1 MPQARTSRYLRGP
14 RQPAP
19 RYFELFV
26 RLSGLCRR
34 LGQAGISAVPDNPL
48 PVISRGDA
56 GSVLMARGIHDN
68 WKQPVGKMALVML
81 PCELPWWSSVQ
92 KILNKLSTT
101 KNTLELIE
109 GMQRIH
115 DMCNVSLD
123 PDEDLP
129 DPEQFIGLLNFL
141 DNDLTCEERCNFL
154 SKTLPNVIKRALS
167 LKQLKPKDGL
177 HFSLQQQPD
186 CVELEY
192 SFVSSLLAN
201 AFFSTFPKRTEK
213 SHPTL
218 QNFNFCNFFKHLNRN
233 SQKAKL
239 RSILH
244 YFDLLEEA
252 DNSNG
257 SLRILR
263 QVMSSKE
270 WLTIEDWLECSL
282 PLCPLQIKHEG
293 RLERADPDSLQIC
306 FSSSKIGAD
315 VLGSGNSQ
323 ECITLATFPEI
334 LCVLLNVEVLEDNE
348 VLTIEKARHVSRIAD
363 PKNRATLEKFDVP
376 AERTVCCVDAEDHS
390 HLPLGQ
396 FEEDNVLR
404 ELNKCLL
411 AFQQKHTKT
420 NNEDTSNSSHPVHFN
435 ATFPG
440 FRNRRLS
447 PIGESL
453 SSSHS
458 ETGQNGNRIPIITL
472 SEIAGYHRSDSCSTN
487 KSGSDSPPLDNN
499 NVPNTLKVQIQLE
512 KGLLNKSAQCEG
524 MLNNRRGRFIVLG
537 SSGECLPVKR
547 KPESRSSLYSSA
559 ESSEEEF
566 LSAKT
571 SLDDGSED
579 EDFNK
584 RYSMDLDTP
593 EKRNTFAQ
601 RLRDALR
608 RETSSMSQSTES
620 SSYAVGITVGGSGVR
635 DQDIKV
641 RRGGSTGFILHEESL
656 DEHFLN
662 DSLQQEKQ
670 WIDKFKSKLSNLSRK
685 ESNKSSDYSFS
696 TEYSSELEEVYEQFS
711 KWLEHPVI
719 EVEKETKK
727 ELDGRDLAVVQFA
740 GSLLKRTLSE
750 TFAGVPLTEGGCENT
765 LGVISSG
772 ANKKNKLILNA
783 KSMSLEL
790 ARQKHRLAAQL
801 LSQIA
806 QKPSN
811 GVKMVTTGNW
821 GCGSSKKGDVQL
833 KVIIQWLAA
842 SVAGVP
848 VLIYYTA
855 GHIDLAPLDT
865 IYRVLRDRK
874 WNVKDL
880 AQATLRYSSQIIH
893 GRNEN
898 TTLFEELIGIERN

>member
-1 MPQARTSRYLRGP
+1 
-14 RQPAP
+14 
-19 RYFELFV
+19 
-26 RLSGLCRR
+26 
-34 LGQAGISAVPDNPL
+34 
-48 PVISRGDA
+48 
-56 GSVLMARGIHDN
+56 
-68 WKQPVGKMALVML
+68 MALVML

-141 DNDLTCEERCNFL
+141 DNDLTSEERSNFL
-154 SKTLPNVIKRALS
+154 NRTLPNIIKRALS

-192 SFVSSLLAN
+192 SFIASLLAN
-201 AFFSTFPKRTEK
+201 AFFSTFPKRTDK

-239 RSILH
+239 RSIMH
-244 YFDLLEEA
+244 YFDLLEDAE
-252 DNSNG
+252 NSKG

-293 RLERADPDSLQIC
+293 RLERADADSLQIC

-323 ECITLATFPEI
+323 ECVTLATFPEI
-334 LCVLLNVEVLEDNE
+334 LCVLLNVEALEDNE
-348 VLTIEKARHVSRIAD
+348 VLTIERARPVSRIAD
-363 PKNRATLEKFDVP
+363 PKNRANLEKFDTL
-376 AERTVCCVDAEDHS
+376 AERTICCVDAEDHS
-390 HLPLGQ
+390 KLPIGQ

-411 AFQQKHTKT
+411 AFQQKHAKA
-420 NNEDTSNSSHPVHFN
+420 NDDESPTSSNPVHFN
-435 ATFPG
+435 TTFPG

-453 SSSHS
+453 SSNHS
-458 ETGQNGNRIPIITL
+458 ETGQNGSHVPIITQ
-472 SEIAGYHRSDSCSTN
+472 DSCSTN
-487 KSGSDSPPLDNN
+487 KSGSESPPLDNN

-512 KGLLNKSAQCEG
+512 KGLLNRSAQTEG
-524 MLNNRRGRFIVLG
+524 VLNNRRGRFIVLG

-547 KPESRSSLYSSA
+547 KPESKSSLYSSA

-566 LSAKT
+566 HSAKT

-584 RYSMDLDTP
+584 RYSLDLETP
-593 EKRNTFAQ
+593 EKRNKFAQ

-608 RETSSMSQSTES
+608 RETSSMTPSSDS

-656 DEHFLN
+656 DENFLK
-662 DSLQQEKQ
+662 DSLQQEQQ
-670 WIDKFKSKLSNLSRK
+670 WIDKFKSKQTNLSRK
-685 ESNKSSDYSFS
+685 ESNKSSDCSVS

-711 KWLEHPVI
+711 KWLQNPVI
-719 EVEKETKK
+719 ETEKGTKK
-727 ELDGRDLAVVQFA
+727 ELDARDLAVVQFA

-750 TFAGVPLTEGGCENT
+750 SFAGVPLTEGGCENT

-801 LSQIA
+801 SEKAVSLLKEDYDEAIGEADTRENKNDASNALTKDDNSAKSKRKSWVLSYVTQIVQSLEDICVFVALSQESSDEQQLSQIA
-806 QKPSN
+806 QKP
-811 GVKMVTTGNW
+811 
-821 GCGSSKKGDVQL
+821 
-833 KVIIQWLAA
+833 
-842 SVAGVP
+842 
-848 VLIYYTA
+848 
-855 GHIDLAPLDT
+855 
-865 IYRVLRDRK
+865 
-874 WNVKDL
+874 
-880 AQATLRYSSQIIH
+880 
-893 GRNEN
+893 
-898 TTLFEELIGIERN
+898 